1 MRPDI
6 YIENSIISYLA
17 ARPSRNL
24 VTAARQQIT
33 SDWRHSRRP
42 QFDLYVSELVFTE
55 AADGDPEAA
64 SRRMHYLADVEE
76 VPVTLEARSLARAL
90 LEEGALPPKA
100 VADALHVATAAVH
113 GIKYLLTWNCA
124 HLANAEIRPLV
135 RSVCAVHGYT
145 SPEICTP
152 EELMGEE
159 PNE

>member
-1 MRPDI
+1 
-6 YIENSIISYLA
+6 
-17 ARPSRNL
+17 
-24 VTAARQQIT
+24 
-33 SDWRHSRRP
+33 
-42 QFDLYVSELVFTE
+42 LVFTE
-55 AADGDPEAA
+55 AADGDPDAA
-64 SRRMHYLADVEE
+64 SRWMQYLADVEQ
-76 VPVTLEARSLARAL
+76 VPITVEARSLARAL
-90 LEEGALPPKA
+90 LEEGALPHKA

-159 PNE
+159 ADE